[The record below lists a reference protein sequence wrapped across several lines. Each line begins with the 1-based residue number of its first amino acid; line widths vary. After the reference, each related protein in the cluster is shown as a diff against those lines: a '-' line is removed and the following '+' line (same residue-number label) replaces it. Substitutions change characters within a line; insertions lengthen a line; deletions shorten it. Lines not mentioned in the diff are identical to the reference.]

1 MSRVRSW
8 RNNFR
13 TLQLYKQTK
22 TFLYNKIS
30 FSLGDLLGMEHLRI
44 KKEGEDTA
52 VLRRYFNGF

>member
-1 MSRVRSW
+1 MF
-8 RNNFR
+8 RNNI
-13 TLQLYKQTK
+13 LYKQTK